1 MSHNFSY
8 ASPEVLGVR
17 LESEKCRDLGMA
29 QPAESYG
36 KGKAPVSLK
45 ERKKKREEEEE
56 EWLLSMQ
63 TEAVWLRVSEV

>member
-8 ASPEVLGVR
+8 EAPEVLGVS
-17 LESEKCRDLGMA
+17 LQSEKCRDLGMA

-45 ERKKKREEEEE
+45 EKKKRRRRRMAPFNADGGSLAE
-56 EWLLSMQ
+56 SQ
-63 TEAVWLRVSEV
+63 

>member
-1 MSHNFSY
+1 
-8 ASPEVLGVR
+8 
-17 LESEKCRDLGMA
+17 MA

-45 ERKKKREEEEE
+45 EREKKREEEE